1 MEQLSYA
8 LSDLIDNL
16 IPIGICVVLPVL
28 IVWLVMRKK
37 TNDTNKRTEIALA
50 ALEKNSE
57 IDVEAFFKQMNPQQK
72 LLKEK
77 LLKKLLIG
85 VMFTVLGI
93 ALLCFII
100 YMENKFPSLD
110 EESLVIFY
118 TASIV
123 GLSVGFAYMINFFI
137 GRRMLEKEIEIESKE
152 KEK

>member
-8 LSDLIDNL
+8 LSNLIDNL
-16 IPIGICVVLPVL
+16 VPIGICVVLPVL

-100 YMENKFPSLD
+100 YMENKISPLD
-110 EESLVIFY
+110 EEYLVTFY

-123 GLSVGFAYMINFFI
+123 GLSVGFAYIINFFI

>member
-1 MEQLSYA
+1 MDQLSYA

-16 IPIGICVVLPVL
+16 VPIGICVVLPVL

-100 YMENKFPSLD
+100 YMENKFSPL
-110 EESLVIFY
+110 EEEYLVTFY

-123 GLSVGFAYMINFFI
+123 GLSVGFANMINFFI

>member
-8 LSDLIDNL
+8 LSDLVDSL

-50 ALEKNSE
+50 ALERNSE

-100 YMENKFPSLD
+100 YMENKFSPLK
-110 EESLVIFY
+110 EEYLVIFY